1 MSTLGRHI
9 IVEFYNCQP
18 EILNS
23 VVLIEENMEAA
34 AKTAGATVINTTFHH
49 FSPYGV
55 SGVVVIQESHLAIH
69 TWPEYG
75 YASVDL
81 FTCGDTV
88 DPWQSYDYLK
98 KAFKASHGS
107 AVEMRRGEMNLLNKQ
122 EYDVAALRDE
132 KSAENGT
139 PKRSR
144 DIWFTERDEHIALS
158 LKHHGKLYEE
168 QSDFQKVEVYETLAY
183 GNMLTLDG
191 LVMCT
196 EGDEYV
202 YHEMIS
208 HVPMLTHGQ
217 VKKALIIGGGDGGTA
232 RELLKHDDV
241 EEVVMVEIDSKVV
254 EASKRFLPGI
264 SSELDHQKLNLIID
278 DGIKYVQESVDESFD
293 LVIVDSTD
301 PIGPGEGLFTEA
313 FYRDVY
319 RILKPCGVMV
329 TQSESPRF
337 NQKVF
342 KEIYACYRKIFGDA
356 NVHCYLAYIPTYP
369 TGMWSFSYS
378 SKGGKHPVRDFD
390 NGKVASF
397 VQANSLNYYNPHIH
411 KAAFALPN
419 FVRKMVALNPAD
431 NAEIPAGD

>member
-9 IVEFYNCQP
+9 IVEFYNCEP

-23 VVLIEENMEAA
+23 VVHIEQHMETAA
-34 AKTAGATVINTTFHH
+34 RTAGATVINTTFHH

-88 DPWQSYDYLK
+88 DPWVSYEYLK
-98 KAFKASHGS
+98 NSFKASHGS
-107 AVEMRRGEMNLLNKQ
+107 AVEMRRGEMNLLKKR
-122 EYDVAALRDE
+122 ELDLHALRDE
-132 KSAENGT
+132 KSAGDSI
-139 PKRSR
+139 PKRTR
-144 DIWFTERDEHIALS
+144 DIWFTERDENIALS

-168 QSDFQKVEVYETLAY
+168 QSDYQKVEVYETLAY

-196 EGDEYV
+196 EKDEYV
-202 YHEMIS
+202 YHEMIA

-217 VKKALIIGGGDGGTA
+217 VRKALIIGGGDGGTA
-232 RELLKHDDV
+232 RELLKHPGI
-241 EEVVMVEIDSKVV
+241 EELVMVEIDNKVV
-254 EASKRFLPGI
+254 EASKRYLPGI
-264 SSELDHQKLNLIID
+264 SSALNHPKLNLIID
-278 DGIKYVQESVDESFD
+278 DGIKYVSKRADESFD

-301 PIGPGEGLFTEA
+301 PVGPSEGLFTEA

-319 RILKPCGVMV
+319 RILQPAGVMV

-337 NQKVF
+337 NNKVF
-342 KEIYACYRKIFGDA
+342 KEIYTCYREIFGPSH
-356 NVHCYLAYIPTYP
+356 VHCYLAYIPSYP

-378 SKGGKHPVRDFD
+378 TKDGKHPIRDFD
-390 NGKVASF
+390 NQKVESF
-397 VQANSLNYYNPHIH
+397 VMANSLNYYNPHIH

-419 FVRKMVALNPAD
+419 FVREMVEVAFEANQ
-431 NAEIPAGD
+431 

>member
-23 VVLIEENMEAA
+23 VVHIEQHMEAA
-34 AKTAGATVINTTFHH
+34 ARTAGATVINTTFHH

-88 DPWQSYDYLK
+88 DPWVSYDFLK
-98 KAFKASHGS
+98 NAFKASHGS
-107 AVEMRRGEMNLLNKQ
+107 AVEMRRGEMKLLKKKELNL
-122 EYDVAALRDE
+122 AALRDE
-132 KSAENGT
+132 KSAVDGV
-139 PKRSR
+139 PKRTR
-144 DIWFTERDEHIALS
+144 DIWFTERDENIALS
-158 LKHHGKLYEE
+158 LKHNGKLYEQ
-168 QSDFQKVEVYETLAY
+168 QSEFQKVEVYETLAY

-196 EGDEYV
+196 EKDEYV
-202 YHEMIS
+202 YHEMIT
-208 HVPMLTHGQ
+208 HVPVLTHGQ
-217 VKKALIIGGGDGGTA
+217 VSRALIIGGGDGGTA
-232 RELLKHDDV
+232 RELLKHPGIT
-241 EEVVMVEIDSKVV
+241 EVVMVEIDSKVV
-254 EASKRFLPGI
+254 EASRSFLPEV
-264 SSELDHQKLNLIID
+264 SLALDHPKLNLIID
-278 DGIKYVQESVDESFD
+278 DGIKYVGESAAESFD

-301 PIGPGEGLFTEA
+301 PVGPGEGLFTEA
-313 FYRDVY
+313 FYRNVY
-319 RILKPCGVMV
+319 RILKPTGVMV

-337 NQKVF
+337 NSKVF
-342 KEIYACYRKIFGDA
+342 KEIYACYREIFGVS
-356 NVHCYLAYIPTYP
+356 NVHCYLVYIPTYP

-378 SKGGKHPVRDFD
+378 TKGGKHPVRDFD
-390 NGKVASF
+390 NQSVESF
-397 VQANSLNYYNPHIH
+397 VTANALNYYNAHIH

-419 FVRKMVALNPAD
+419 FVKEMMEVAF
-431 NAEIPAGD
+431 ES

>member
-1 MSTLGRHI
+1 M
-9 IVEFYNCQP
+9 EFYNCQP

-23 VVLIEENMEAA
+23 VVLIEEHMEAA
-34 AKTAGATVINTTFHH
+34 ARTAGATVINTTFHH

-107 AVEMRRGEMNLLNKQ
+107 AVEMRRGEMNLLKKQ
-122 EYDVAALRDE
+122 AFDITALRDE

-139 PKRSR
+139 PKRTR

-158 LKHHGKLYEE
+158 LKHDGKLYE
-168 QSDFQKVEVYETLAY
+168 QRSDFQKVEIYETLAY

-202 YHEMIS
+202 YHEMIA
-208 HVPMLTHGQ
+208 HVPMLTHSE
-217 VKKALIIGGGDGGTA
+217 VKRALIIGGGDGGTA
-232 RELLKHDDV
+232 RELLKHV
-241 EEVVMVEIDSKVV
+241 NIEEVVLVEIDSKVV

-264 SSELDHQKLNLIID
+264 SSALDHLKLNLIID
-278 DGIKYVQESVDESFD
+278 DGIKYVKESANESFD

-301 PIGPGEGLFTEA
+301 PIGPGEGLFTEM

-319 RILKPCGVMV
+319 RILNPSGVMV

-342 KEIYACYRKIFGDA
+342 KEIYACYRKIFGTHY
-356 NVHCYLAYIPTYP
+356 VHCYLAYIPTYP

-378 SKGGKHPVRDFD
+378 TKGGKHPVKDFD
-390 NGKVASF
+390 SGKVELFA
-397 VQANSLNYYNPHIH
+397 QNNKLNYYNPHIH

-419 FVRKMVALNPAD
+419 FVKEMVELNPAG
-431 NAEIPAGD
+431 NAEISLSD

>member
-9 IVEFYNCQP
+9 IVEFYDCEP

-23 VVLIEENMEAA
+23 VVHIEQRMEAA
-34 AKTAGATVINTTFHH
+34 ARTAGATVINTTFHH

-88 DPWQSYDYLK
+88 DPWVSYDYLK
-98 KAFKASHGS
+98 NAFKASHGS
-107 AVEMRRGEMNLLNKQ
+107 AIEMRRGEMNLLKKR
-122 EYDVAALRDE
+122 ELDLTALRDE
-132 KSAENGT
+132 KSAGDGT
-139 PKRSR
+139 PKRTR
-144 DIWFTERDEHIALS
+144 DIWFTERDENIALS
-158 LKHHGKLYEE
+158 LKHNGKLYEQ
-168 QSDFQKVEVYETLAY
+168 QSDFQKVEIYETLAY

-196 EGDEYV
+196 EKDEYV
-202 YHEMIS
+202 YHEMIT
-208 HVPMLTHGQ
+208 HVPVLTHGQ
-217 VKKALIIGGGDGGTA
+217 VRKALIIGGGDGGTA
-232 RELLKHDDV
+232 RELLKHPGID
-241 EEVVMVEIDSKVV
+241 EVVMVEIDSKVV
-254 EASKRFLPGI
+254 EASKSFLPGI
-264 SSELDHQKLNLIID
+264 SSALDHPKLNLIID
-278 DGIKYVQESVDESFD
+278 DGIKYVAGSTAESFD

-301 PIGPGEGLFTEA
+301 PVGPSEGLFTEA

-319 RILKPCGVMV
+319 RILKPAGVMV

-337 NQKVF
+337 NNKVF
-342 KEIYACYRKIFGDA
+342 KEIYACYREIFGTSY
-356 NVHCYLAYIPTYP
+356 VHCYLAYIPTYP

-378 SKGGKHPVRDFD
+378 TKGGKHPVKDFD
-390 NGKVASF
+390 NQKGESF
-397 VQANSLNYYNPHIH
+397 VMANTLNYYNPHIH

-419 FVRKMVALNPAD
+419 FVKEMIEAALID
-431 NAEIPAGD
+431 N